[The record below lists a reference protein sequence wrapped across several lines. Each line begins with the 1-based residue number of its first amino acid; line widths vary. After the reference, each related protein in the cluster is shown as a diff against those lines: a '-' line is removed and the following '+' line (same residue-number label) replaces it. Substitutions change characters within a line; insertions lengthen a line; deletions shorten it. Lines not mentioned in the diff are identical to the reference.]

1 LPQPLDA
8 VFAVPAA
15 FVLLLLPG
23 LGFLAFLQPVE
34 RDRLDFDERI
44 FLTGAISLGVSS
56 WVALLLAELGRFGTV
71 QGAVVEALAF
81 AFLLGLGRFLGLRP
95 TAPFARPKSIGDWAP
110 ALAIALLAFGLHAR
124 PSEYIVGGRDPG
136 AYVSAMGVIAR
147 TGGITHLDPV
157 VASIPP
163 EDLSLFYAN
172 LDEPPFRFALEGA
185 DEKPQPSWPR
195 FMGFELD
202 HPKSGLITPQ
212 FFHLFPAFGAYLF
225 ETMGVRGALA
235 TPPILG
241 IFGTLAAFFLGRR
254 IFGPAVAA
262 VGALGLATTVLQV
275 WFARYPVSEGFSQF
289 LILAGLLAHY
299 LDQGNKTRA
308 FAWLSGVFLGLS
320 LLVRIDSVLL
330 LVPLALWVGVQILS
344 RNETEWRGRV
354 VAVLFPFL
362 ILLGHAVI
370 HAVIF
375 SKRYA
380 HQILT
385 RRYWNHPPLVW
396 LAVAALLLAAAMM
409 IWRFGPRWMDALR
422 RRDAALRH
430 ALILFL
436 GAAMI
441 YAVALRPALSAWAGG
456 DGNAR
461 TEMLAD
467 PGLLKALGF
476 DRLAA
481 HDAQS
486 LLRYSWF
493 VSAPVLLLAAI
504 GLVLFVRRAGRADV
518 LALAVLLI
526 FSGFYFYKIR
536 VFNDY
541 FFAMRRYVPVTLP
554 FTFLLAALTLVTAAR
569 SSRMWRTAAIGAGLV
584 SFGASVANTVP
595 ILSHVDW
602 KGSVKFVSDVA
613 RRFGPKD
620 VVLFEQP
627 KSIHLLS
634 LPLWGLYGA
643 NALEFRRFNPEPSK
657 LRHLIAA
664 WRPVYRN
671 IYLVTSFRT
680 DVCGL
685 FLERAQ
691 TFRFASEEFEWTY
704 DRVPRKPEARI
715 VEFFLSR
722 VVEPQSLRV
731 STEPIVDIGGAGD
744 PQTSGFFESEAT
756 GEQTYRWTGGC
767 LDERGNATGTIYLPA
782 ATSGARVT
790 IRATAH
796 LRPASAKPAHVIAYF
811 NDVPVGEFTAD
822 GSWRDFSVTL
832 PTPLPEGARI
842 LRLEVPAW
850 RPSNTDPLATDTRDL
865 GIMVDRVEV
874 QAAKGPRS

>member
-1 LPQPLDA
+1 LPQTLDA

-23 LGFLAFLQPVE
+23 LGFLMVLRPAD
-34 RDRLDFDERI
+34 RDRLAFDERI
-44 FLTGAISLGVSS
+44 FLTGAISLGLSS
-56 WVALLLAELGRFGTV
+56 WTALLLAELGLFGTV
-71 QGAVVEALAF
+71 RAAAIEALAF
-81 AFLLGLGRFLGLRP
+81 AFFLGLGRFRGLRAS
-95 TAPFARPKSIGDWAP
+95 APFARPKSLGDWAP
-110 ALAIALLAFGLHAR
+110 ALAIALIAFALQAK

-147 TGGITHLDPV
+147 TGEITHLDPV

-172 LDEPPFRFALEGA
+172 LDEPPFRFAF
-185 DEKPQPSWPR
+185 DDVDDRPQPSWPR

-241 IFGTLAAFFLGRR
+241 ILGTLAAFFLGRR
-254 IFGPAVAA
+254 LFGPVVAVL
-262 VGALGLATTVLQV
+262 GALGLATAVLQV

-289 LILAGLLAHY
+289 LILTGLLAHY
-299 LDQGNKTRA
+299 LDHGSETRA

-330 LVPLALWVGVQILS
+330 LLPLALWFAVQILS
-344 RNETEWRGRV
+344 RSESDWRGRV
-354 VAVLFPFL
+354 VAVLIPFL
-362 ILLGHAVI
+362 ILSGHALI
-370 HAVIF
+370 HAILF

-396 LAVAALLLAAAMM
+396 LAVAALLLAAGMV
-409 IWRFGPRWMDALR
+409 IWRFGPRWIGALRSRDVALR
-422 RRDAALRH
+422 RAV
-430 ALILFL
+430 ILVL

-456 DGNAR
+456 DGNAK

-467 PGLLKALGF
+467 PGLLRTFGF

-493 VSAPVLLLAAI
+493 VSAPVLLLGAI
-504 GLVLFVRRAGRADV
+504 GLALFVLRAGRSDV
-518 LALAVLLI
+518 LVLAVLLA

-554 FTFLLAALTLVTAAR
+554 FTFLLAALALVTAAR
-569 SSRMWRTAAIGAGLV
+569 RSPLWRTAAISLGLV
-584 SFGASVANTVP
+584 SLGASIANTLP

-602 KGSVKFVSDVA
+602 KGSVRFVSDVA

-627 KSIHLLS
+627 KNIHLLS

-643 NALEFRRFNPEPSK
+643 NALEFRRFNPDPVK

-704 DRVPRKPEARI
+704 DRVPKKSEGRV

-722 VVEPQSLRV
+722 VVEPQSMRV

-767 LDERGNATGTIYLPA
+767 LDERGNATGSIYLPA
-782 ATSGARVT
+782 ATSGARVV

-796 LRPASAKPAHVIAYF
+796 LRPASAKPAQVTAYF
-811 NDVPVGEFTAD
+811 NDTPIGEFTAD
-822 GSWRDFSVTL
+822 GTWRDFAIAL
-832 PTPLPEGARI
+832 PTPLPEGPKI
-842 LRLEVPAW
+842 LRLDVPAW

-874 QAAKGPRS
+874 QATRGPRS